1 MVCQCCLVG
10 SSPQHIFDVSAAL
23 HAHNSYIYM
32 FGINIFYSV
41 RRFLLDYVIAV
52 AAIMR
57 IWLWLCHIIQ
67 YPMIATNFCW
77 IQLMKNMF
85 SVHLFNGSFTQSES
99 SLWSSDNF
107 NQKYWRCLTTQNS
120 IMVHEYRAAEE
131 WYPSISMQHS
141 IAFIVNHRN
150 KNNNKK
156 NALFCSTSWLTQ

>member
-131 WYPSISMQHS
+131 WYPSASYRCS
-141 IAFIVNHRN
+141 IAFHCQSS
-150 KNNNKK
+150 KQKQQQKK
-156 NALFCSTSWLTQ
+156 RSLLFN